1 MCAGIN
7 VTVWNNAR
15 PLHLLVL
22 KSGKEACTAVGG
34 TPFSLMECVFFPAKL
49 PRPSC
54 LSAQFNPLITILA
67 VIVNINDTEAHDASL
82 PFAIRAIIV
91 TAPTCNLN

>member
-1 MCAGIN
+1 
-7 VTVWNNAR
+7 
-15 PLHLLVL
+15 
-22 KSGKEACTAVGG
+22 
-34 TPFSLMECVFFPAKL
+34 MERLPFPAKL

-82 PFAIRAIIV
+82 PFTIKAIIV
-91 TAPTCNLN
+91 TAPTRNLN